1 MDNFGNIHPL
11 AFEPVRKI
19 LAAAY
24 RSRDFRAA
32 DEVIVRNTVK
42 EAVMIHRLVN
52 GAMDAYCW
60 SGGRGTSYM
69 LSRTSHPGYT
79 LQLTIFH

>member
-24 RSRDFRAA
+24 RSRD
-32 DEVIVRNTVK
+32 VQ
-42 EAVMIHRLVN
+42 
-52 GAMDAYCW
+52 
-60 SGGRGTSYM
+60 GGG
-69 LSRTSHPGYT
+69 
-79 LQLTIFH
+79 